1 MNHITTRTW
10 GELLL
15 RGLINVLF
23 GVLAFIWPKITIL
36 VLVLLFGAYALIEG
50 VMAFIEALRR
60 RYEHWQF
67 VMFGGIISIIIGIL
81 ILFWPEITALIL
93 VYLIAVRAIIMGIM
107 EFIAAARMPQAIR
120 GKWLLSLGGI
130 IAVTFGLIIFI
141 RPAAGIIAII
151 WLIALYL
158 TLFGLLNI
166 TAAIMLRKVIKEAY

>member
-1 MNHITTRTW
+1 MNNITTRTW
-10 GELLL
+10 SELLL
-15 RGLINVLF
+15 RGLVNVLF
-23 GVLAFIWPKITIL
+23 GVLAFIWPKMTIL
-36 VLVLLFGAYALIEG
+36 ILVLLFGAYALIEG

-93 VYLIAVRAIIMGIM
+93 VYLIAARAIIMGIM
-107 EFIAAARMPQAIR
+107 EFVAAARMPQVIR
-120 GKWLLSLGGI
+120 GKWLLIFGGI
-130 IAVTFGLIIFI
+130 ISVAFGLIIFI
-141 RPAAGIIAII
+141 RPATGIIAII

-166 TAAIMLRKVIKEAY
+166 TAALMLRKVIKEA